1 MNTNLKKLVL
11 AMAAMGAMAMAG
23 GALAA
28 TDTADLAVSA
38 TVANACAIG
47 PGALA
52 FGTLALDVTAGSG
65 TVMAANHDADSGNT
79 ISIACT
85 LGASAT
91 ITAGPGENAAGAVR
105 NMISGSDLLAYE
117 LYTDALRGTVLNGT
131 NSIGYTG
138 TGAATTDTVIYGRI
152 TGAQLAAAKKGD
164 YTDTVAMT
172 ITYTP

>member
-11 AMAAMGAMAMAG
+11 AMGAMGAMAMAG

-38 TVANACAIG
+38 TVENACAIG

-52 FGTLALDVTAGSG
+52 FGTLGLEVNTGLG
-65 TVMAANHDADSGNT
+65 TVTAANHDADSGAT

-85 LGASAT
+85 LGASAA
-91 ITAGPGENAAGAVR
+91 ITAGAGSNAAGAVR

-117 LYTDALRGTVLNGT
+117 LYTDAGRGTVLNAT

-152 TGAQLAAAKKGD
+152 TGTQLAAAKKGS
-164 YTDTVAMT
+164 YADTVAMT